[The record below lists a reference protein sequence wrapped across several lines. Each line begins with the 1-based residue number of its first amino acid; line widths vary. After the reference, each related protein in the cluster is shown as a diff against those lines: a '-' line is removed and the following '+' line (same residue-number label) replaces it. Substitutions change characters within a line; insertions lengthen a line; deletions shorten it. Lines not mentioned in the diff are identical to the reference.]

1 MVTTADLRVL
11 QLIKH
16 DERFTTQGLVQG
28 AEESLGI
35 PANLLVDLVNV
46 AFDSEEV
53 SFYACALGAQLCSHL
68 CHKNLNARSRSSLQS
83 NSNLNF
89 VTYLADDVTVC

>member
-16 DERFTTQGLVQG
+16 YKRFTTQGLVQG

-68 CHKNLNARSRSSLQS
+68 CAKNLNARSRSSLQS